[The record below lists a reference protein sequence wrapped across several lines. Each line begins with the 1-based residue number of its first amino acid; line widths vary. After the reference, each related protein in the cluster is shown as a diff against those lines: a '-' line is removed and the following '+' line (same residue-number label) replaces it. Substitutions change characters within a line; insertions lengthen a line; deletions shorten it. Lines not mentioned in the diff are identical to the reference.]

1 MVLLKFPYQR
11 ILLSIVF
18 LLIINGVM
26 AQATKVR
33 GRIVEAETLEPIPF
47 VNVSYI
53 GTGIGTVT
61 DFNGDYFLET
71 KTPGDTLAFS
81 CVGYKVVKYAVNKK
95 AFQTFNIEMQPSNV
109 ELAEIVVLPGEN
121 PAHILL
127 RKIIANKEKNNPEK
141 IETYQ
146 CEVYNKIEF
155 DVNNVDEEFKQQ
167 RALKQFQ
174 FIFDYLD
181 TSVVSGKTYL
191 PIFFTETLSDYYY
204 RKKPKGTREII
215 KASKVSGVES
225 QSVSQFTGQMYLD
238 VNLYD
243 NYLEI
248 LDQPFVSPIANF
260 GRMYYKY
267 YLIDSM
273 VIDNHWCYNMS
284 FQPKRK
290 QEFTFTGDI
299 WVADTSFAVVRSK
312 IRMAKDANF
321 NFVNDFVIENNF
333 EKIDTFWFR
342 SQTKLMVDFNLT
354 DRSTG
359 FFGRKTSSYRNVL
372 IDSLTNPNIFD
383 TKMNLSFTEDAFKKD
398 KEFWRTARHDSLTA
412 KEESIYEM
420 VDSIKNVPVFRTFV
434 DILTTFVSGYYVKG
448 LFEFGPYYTFF
459 SFNEIEGNRFRLGGR
474 TSNKFSEKIMYDG
487 HIAYGTKDTRLK
499 YGLGLTY
506 MFDVNPR
513 ESLRVYYK
521 DDVEQLGKSQ
531 NAFLEDNIL
540 SSLLQ
545 RNPITKITRI
555 KTFQS
560 FYEKE
565 WFQGFSNKVGFKHS
579 TMFPTDS
586 IPLFLSS
593 DVFPK
598 AEYSSITT
606 SEFSLNTRLSW
617 DEVYVFGSFERV
629 SLGSDYPIINLD
641 ATLGVKNFLY
651 SDYNYLKL
659 GVNVQHLFNIGAYG
673 WFKYTLDAGKIFGKL
688 PYPLLRLHEGNET
701 YAFDEW
707 AFNMMNYYEFASD
720 QYMSL
725 YAEHH
730 FMGLFLNRLPLLR
743 KLEWREVVNTKILV
757 GSLRDDNMEY
767 DVKFPF
773 GLTELSKP
781 YVEAG
786 IGIENIFK
794 ILRIDAMWR
803 FSYLDHPNIETF
815 GVRAMLYIAL

>member
-1 MVLLKFPYQR
+1 MIQLKDSYHKVLICIGL
-11 ILLSIVF
+11 ILM
-18 LLIINGVM
+18 INGAM

-33 GRIVEAETLEPIPF
+33 GKIIDAESREPIPF
-47 VNVSYI
+47 VNISYI

-71 KTPGDTLAFS
+71 KTPGDTLVVS
-81 CVGYKVVKYAVNKK
+81 YVGYKVVKYAVNKK
-95 AFQTFNIEMQPSNV
+95 AFQTFDVELQPSNV
-109 ELAEIVVLPGEN
+109 ELAEIVVMPGEN
-121 PAHILL
+121 PAHVLL
-127 RKIIANKEKNNPEK
+127 RKIIANKEKNNPDK

-155 DVNNVDEEFKQQ
+155 DVNNVDEEFKQK
-167 RALKQFQ
+167 RTLKQFQ

-181 TSVVSGKTYL
+181 TSVVTGKTYL

-225 QSVSQFTGQMYLD
+225 YSVSQFTGQMYLD
-238 VNLYD
+238 FNLYD
-243 NYLEI
+243 NYLNI

-267 YLIDSM
+267 YLIDSI
-273 VIDNHWCYNMS
+273 VIDNHWCYNLS
-284 FQPKRK
+284 FLPKRK
-290 QEFTFTGDI
+290 QEFTFTGDMWI
-299 WVADTSFAVVRSK
+299 ADTSFAVVRSK
-312 IRMAKDANF
+312 LRMAKDANL
-321 NFVNDFVIENNF
+321 NFVNDLVIENDF
-333 EKIDTFWFR
+333 AKVDSFWFR
-342 SQTKLMVDFNLT
+342 NQTKLMIDFNLT

-383 TKMNLSFTEDAFKKD
+383 TKMNLSFTDDAFKKD
-398 KEFWRTARHDSLTA
+398 IHYWREARHDSLTA

-434 DILTTFVSGYYVKG
+434 DVITTFVSGYYVKG
-448 LFEFGPYYTFF
+448 LFEYGPYYTFF
-459 SFNEIEGNRFRLGGR
+459 SFNEIEGNRIRLGGR
-474 TSNKFSEKIMYDG
+474 TSNKLSEKIMFDG
-487 HIAYGTKDTRLK
+487 HLAYGTKDRKLK

-506 MFDVNPR
+506 MFGVNPR
-513 ESLRVYYK
+513 ESLRAYYK

-545 RNPITKITRI
+545 RNPMYKITRI

-565 WFQGFSNKVGFKHS
+565 WYQGFSNKVGFKYS
-579 TMFPTDS
+579 MMYPTDS
-586 IPLFLSS
+586 IPLFLS
-593 DVFPK
+593 DVFSK
-598 AEYSSITT
+598 YEYSSITT

-617 DEVYVFGSFERV
+617 DEVFVFGAFERE
-629 SLGSDYPIINLD
+629 SLGSKYPIINLD
-641 ATLGVKNFLY
+641 LTLGVKNFLN
-651 SDYNYLKL
+651 SDYNYQKL
-659 GVNVQHLFNIGAYG
+659 GLNIQHQFNVGAYG
-673 WFKYTLDAGKIFGKL
+673 WFKYTLDAGKIFGQL

-720 QYMSL
+720 QYASL

-730 FMGLFLNRLPLLR
+730 FMGLFLNRIPWLR
-743 KLEWREVVNTKILV
+743 KLEWREVVNAKMLV
-757 GSLRDDNMEY
+757 GSLSDKNLNY
-767 DVKFPF
+767 VKFPST
-773 GLTELSKP
+773 LTELSKP

-815 GVRAMLYIAL
+815 GIRASLYIAL